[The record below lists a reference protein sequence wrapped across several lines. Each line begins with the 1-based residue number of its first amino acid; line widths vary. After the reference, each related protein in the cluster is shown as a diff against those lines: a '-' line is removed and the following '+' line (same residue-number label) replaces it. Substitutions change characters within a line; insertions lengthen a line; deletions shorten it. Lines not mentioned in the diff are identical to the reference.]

1 MERSDPV
8 STLKGIGEQR
18 EKRLHRLNI
27 FTVEQLLTHYPR
39 DYKDR
44 SQIMKINELI
54 PNETA
59 TFLGQVRGEGQNGGR
74 GRMVFTRLKVYDETG
89 SVTVLWFNQP
99 YMKSSLKIGERY
111 LFTGKVQQKKSS
123 AWTTVQPTKRP
134 TA

>member
-1 MERSDPV
+1 MQRRDPV

-74 GRMVFTRLKVYDETG
+74 GRMAEGLRRNRLCNGAV
-89 SVTVLWFNQP
+89 
-99 YMKSSLKIGERY
+99 
-111 LFTGKVQQKKSS
+111 
-123 AWTTVQPTKRP
+123 VQPALHEILPENRRKVSFYRKGAAKRP

>member
-8 STLKGIGEQR
+8 STMKGIGEQR

-74 GRMVFTRLKVYDETG
+74 GRMVFTRLKVYAEPG
-89 SVTVLWFNQP
+89 AVTVRWCTP
-99 YMKSSLKIGERY
+99 PSMKASLKIEEG
-111 LFTGKVQQKKSS
+111 
-123 AWTTVQPTKRP
+123 
-134 TA
+134 